1 MLLHTHALDN
11 RERRK
16 ALAQKPNVEARV
28 SLKRLTVRLRRDNSL
43 APFFLANVVGL
54 GVVLV
59 LYDDASGSFDLEVR
73 SLWADHFDADTSSG
87 ASSDP
92 AGAAAAAAA
101 AAVEGY
107 DDLAEEP
114 SVGGERRAA
123 QSARRVL
130 APVTVRELENAP
142 AVTRQ
147 NLRAWT
153 PDDPVVLVRAQLGTP
168 VGGIKLLRHFEVTL
182 CPLVSAVHSYVCCGM
197 CSGSGR
203 CGD

>member
-1 MLLHTHALDN
+1 MPYVHILIN

-73 SLWADHFDADTSSG
+73 SLWADHFDQDNSSS

-92 AGAAAAAAA
+92 AAAAAAA
-101 AAVEGY
+101 EGY
-107 DDLAEEP
+107 DDLATED
-114 SVGGERRAA
+114 SSSTGVGGIGAERRA
-123 QSARRVL
+123 QLARRVL

-182 CPLVSAVHSYVCCGM
+182 CPLVSSTVST
-197 CSGSGR
+197 
-203 CGD
+203 

>member
-1 MLLHTHALDN
+1 LLLYVPYILMLLN

-73 SLWADHFDADTSSG
+73 SLWADHFDQDNSSS

-92 AGAAAAAAA
+92 AAAAAAA
-101 AAVEGY
+101 EGY
-107 DDLAEEP
+107 DDLATED
-114 SVGGERRAA
+114 SSSTGVGGVGAERRA
-123 QSARRVL
+123 QLARRVL

-182 CPLVSAVHSYVCCGM
+182 CPLVSSTVST
-197 CSGSGR
+197 
-203 CGD
+203 